1 MNIMNRLKLLRK
13 RENIT
18 LRTLAKYAD
27 ISNPILSYLE
37 TEKRPFRQIHID
49 KLVAFF
55 SITTDFLL
63 GRSDY
68 GYIVMPEYGDGEI
81 VLVESEYERLADN
94 IKTSILN
101 RNTPT
106 QAIRSNDSVVES
118 VSYIPKYF
126 IYRELKGEL
135 ADYSVKESRQNTLI
149 ELSKRMTSDEID
161 KTINFIR
168 EYIFK

>member
-1 MNIMNRLKLLRK
+1 MNRLKLLRK
-13 RENIT
+13 KENIT
-18 LRTLAKYAD
+18 LRELAKYSG
-27 ISNPILSYLE
+27 ISNAVISQIE
-37 TEKRPFRQIHID
+37 TGKRPFRQIHID

-55 SITTDFLL
+55 NITTDFLL

-81 VLVESEYERLADN
+81 VLVESEYERLADY

-101 RNTPT
+101 RDKPT
-106 QAIRSNDSVVES
+106 QAIRINDGVVENDS
-118 VSYIPKYF
+118 YLPRFF

-135 ADYSVKESRQNTLI
+135 GDYQIKESRQNTLI
-149 ELSKRMTSDEID
+149 ELSMRMTSDEID

>member
-1 MNIMNRLKLLRK
+1 MDRLKLLRK

-18 LRTLAKYAD
+18 LRELANYSG
-27 ISNPILSYLE
+27 ISNPVLSHLE
-37 TEKRPFRQIHID
+37 TNKRPFRQIHID
-49 KLVAFF
+49 KLSSFF
-55 SITTDFLL
+55 SVTSDFLL

-68 GYIVMPEYGDGEI
+68 GYIVKPEYGDGEI
-81 VLVESEYERLADN
+81 VLIESEYERLSD
-94 IKTSILN
+94 SITATILT

-106 QAIRSNDSVVES
+106 QVLLVSDTIVENS
-118 VSYIPKYF
+118 LYIPKYF
-126 IYRELKGEL
+126 IYRELKGNL
-135 ADYSVKESRQNTLI
+135 GDYQLKESRQNALM

>member
-1 MNIMNRLKLLRK
+1 MNRLKLLRK

-18 LRTLAKYAD
+18 LRELAVYSG
-27 ISNPILSYLE
+27 ISNPTLSYLE

-81 VLVESEYERLADN
+81 VLVESEYERLAD
-94 IKTSILN
+94 
-101 RNTPT
+101 
-106 QAIRSNDSVVES
+106 
-118 VSYIPKYF
+118 
-126 IYRELKGEL
+126 
-135 ADYSVKESRQNTLI
+135 YSVKESRQNTLI